1 MAFCPEC
8 KGSMGPTEVACP
20 HCGYDFPDV
29 QNPIPQRT
37 GFAYSGLADA
47 ALLASTISAGLGCV
61 GAIFWTVGSV
71 ANGNL
76 AGIIVGPLACF
87 LQLGMLVVFLRVSDL
102 TK

>member
-8 KGSMGPTEVACP
+8 MGAMASVEIVCP

-29 QNPIPQRT
+29 QGSKPRT
-37 GFAYSGLADA
+37 GFAYSVLADA
-47 ALLASTISAGLGCV
+47 ALVVSMIAAGLGSV
-61 GAIFWTVGSV
+61 LTALATV
-71 ANGNL
+71 AALL
-76 AGIIVGPLACF
+76 AGELITAVMGVIGVF